1 MLKNRKKNET
11 ELKNTDTKIKNILK
25 EIKSRLD
32 NTGEWISDLVSNV
45 YFHNIQIMAQLK
57 RKGKEKKNHSIL

>member
-1 MLKNRKKNET
+1 MGEEGCENFNKELKNRKKNET

-32 NTGEWISDLVSNV
+32 NTGEWISDLEDSSEN
-45 YFHNIQIMAQLK
+45 QT
-57 RKGKEKKNHSIL
+57 R